1 MKIKTGIIICFAAFG
16 AVMTSGAD
24 VAVIDNFDDGDVS
37 DYITV
42 VMLDTGNT
50 AIHNVSALEAVGGTV
65 QVATDTY
72 YDIEQTAYIKPGY
85 HLEVGQEIRL
95 DYVPNGGSRAMGLF
109 AGLMPTENVRANYIN
124 IYAEA
129 GSINTR
135 GFNGTTEMN
144 LQSMSGAVYTTMFIR
159 RDGEY
164 DYVAGVYD
172 ASGSETILK
181 DRNELIFGGTSD
193 IVIGLY
199 TDIRS
204 TGTLGVGD
212 NLTIGA
218 ISIPPVIISNP
229 GDAAAMPSENASF
242 ETVFTSQTTP
252 SAEWY
257 KVAWPGDLLMESGQP
272 DMDVQLLYDPQNDQ
286 YTSMLSITNLTTEDS
301 GQYYCRVIN
310 DFGIPA
316 VSTTA
321 DLVVRGLV
329 YYWTLD
335 MADYT
340 GTHYAD
346 VAGGKDAQVESA
358 AVFTAGADQ
367 AMNGAVQIRPEGG
380 WATVDANN
388 PLVLSGAFTIS
399 YWANWQEQIGSS
411 DNLLIDSN
419 NGTIIEIPDGLQA
432 DHRWQHIC
440 AVFDGGQCRLFLD
453 GVLAGQSEWV
463 MPQGMMAELNI
474 GSAEM
479 GSGAFNGH
487 LDDIRIY
494 NYAMNA
500 FEVAQLRFDFSG
512 ARSCMFP
519 YGSSADW
526 SGPQGVPDCTID
538 LYDLNLL
545 ANQYLSSNSLYDI
558 SGPLNQP
565 DEIVSFY
572 DFAWMASVWLDC
584 GLYPDCP

>member
-1 MKIKTGIIICFAAFG
+1 MKKLYLFILICLIVPAAQ
-16 AVMTSGAD
+16 AT
-24 VAVIDNFDDGDVS
+24 VIDDFEDGDVS
-37 DYITV
+37 DYIKV

-50 AIHNVSALEAVGGTV
+50 AVHNVSVLEAVDGKV
-65 QVATDTY
+65 QVSTNTY

-85 HLEVGQEIRL
+85 RLEVGQEIRL
-95 DYVPNGGSRAMGLF
+95 DYTHNGGIRAMGLF

-129 GSINTR
+129 NGTIYTR
-135 GFNGTTEMN
+135 GFNGTSEMTIASVAN
-144 LQSMSGAVYTTMFIR
+144 ADYTTMFIR
-159 RDGEY
+159 RYGEY
-164 DYVAGVYD
+164 DYLAGCYD
-172 ASGSETILK
+172 ASGAETILK
-181 DRNELIFGGTSD
+181 DRIGLVFGGTSD

-204 TGTLGVGD
+204 TGTLGAGD
-212 NLTIGA
+212 NLAIGA
-218 ISIPPVIISNP
+218 IATPPTIISNP
-229 GDAAAMPSENASF
+229 GDAAAIPSQNASF
-242 ETVFTSQTTP
+242 ETVFTSQTAP

-257 KVAWPGDLLMESGQP
+257 KVAWPTDLLMDTGQP
-272 DMDVQLLYDPQNDQ
+272 DIDVQLIYDAQTDQ
-286 YTSMLSITNLTTEDS
+286 YTSLLSMTNLTTEDS
-301 GQYYCRVIN
+301 GQYYCRITN

-321 DLVVRGLV
+321 TLIVRGLV
-329 YYWTLD
+329 YHWTLD
-335 MADYT
+335 LADYT
-340 GTHYAD
+340 GTYYAD

-367 AMNGAVQIRPEGG
+367 AANGAVQIRPEGG

-388 PLVLSGAFTIS
+388 PLVLPGAFTIS

-440 AVFDGGQCRLFLD
+440 AVFDGGQCRLYRD

-463 MPQGMMAELNI
+463 MPQGMTAALHI

-479 GSGAFNGH
+479 GSNTFNGH

-494 NYAMNA
+494 NYAMDA

-512 ARSCMFP
+512 ARSCIFS
-519 YGSSADW
+519 YGSSADRT
-526 SGPQGVPDCTID
+526 GPQGVPDCTID
-538 LYDLNLL
+538 LYDLSLF
-545 ANQYLSSNSLYDI
+545 ANQYLGSSSLYDI
-558 SGPLNQP
+558 SGPINQP
-565 DEIVSFY
+565 DGVVNFY
-572 DFAWMASVWLDC
+572 DFALMASVWLDC